1 QYHWQESTCG
11 HDVINAKATHVFDDR
26 FKCEVCNYYS
36 DNGFKFELNPD
47 NETYSVVGL
56 EDGNDNTIIVIP
68 STYKGKPV
76 TDIAAKAF
84 EDRGDLVSVEIP
96 SGIKSIGSYAFDGC
110 KGLKG
115 VYITDM
121 SSWCNI
127 YFKGSRSN
135 PLEYAEKL
143 YLNNQ
148 LVTQLVIPADITD
161 IDRYAFANCADIT
174 GLTVDPNNAVY
185 KSQGNCIIEKQSNK
199 LVLGCK
205 NSEIPNFVTS
215 VGDSAF
221 AGCKGLTSIDIPS
234 NVTSIGYRAFD
245 NCSDLTSV
253 KIPSGITSIDEGAF
267 KHCSSLT
274 SVKIPSGIESVG
286 RETFYG
292 CKSLTSVEIPSGIT
306 KISSAAFALCGNL
319 MEITIPSSVTEIES
333 LAFVGCRALT
343 IYCETATQPIGWVSG
358 WKGNNPVVWNSESNE
373 IAEDGYIY
381 FVAENGIR
389 YALKDGI
396 AKITD
401 QSELIGGNKEIP
413 TSISYK
419 DIEYSVTSI

>member
-1 QYHWQESTCG
+1 
-11 HDVINAKATHVFDDR
+11 
-26 FKCEVCNYYS
+26 
-36 DNGFKFELNPD
+36 
-47 NETYSVVGL
+47 
-56 EDGNDNTIIVIP
+56 
-68 STYKGKPV
+68 
-76 TDIAAKAF
+76 
-84 EDRGDLVSVEIP
+84 
-96 SGIKSIGSYAFDGC
+96 
-110 KGLKG
+110 
-115 VYITDM
+115 
-121 SSWCNI
+121 
-127 YFKGSRSN
+127 
-135 PLEYAEKL
+135 
-143 YLNNQ
+143 
-148 LVTQLVIPADITD
+148 
-161 IDRYAFANCADIT
+161 
-174 GLTVDPNNAVY
+174 
-185 KSQGNCIIEKQSNK
+185 
-199 LVLGCK
+199 
-205 NSEIPNFVTS
+205 
-215 VGDSAF
+215 F

-419 DIEYSVTSI
+419 DIEYSVTSIEDSAFLNCNNLMEIIIPTSVSTINIYAFKGCLNLTVYCEAASIPSGWDSLWDNGDCKVVWGYKKN